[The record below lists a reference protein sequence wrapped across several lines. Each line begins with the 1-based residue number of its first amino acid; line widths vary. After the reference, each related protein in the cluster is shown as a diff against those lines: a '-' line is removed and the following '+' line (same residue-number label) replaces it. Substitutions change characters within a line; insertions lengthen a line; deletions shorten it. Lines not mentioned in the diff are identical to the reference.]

1 MELTHVISETILS
14 SSGFFSFYFCLRK
27 LSSIDKILWGTFT
40 LSVAIAA
47 FCAAFWF
54 AGIEIMGILNLHIK
68 KISTS
73 AGVIYLVIG
82 VYSLV
87 TGVHFSKKSVYI
99 ILLFGFLSLI
109 TFIAFNLQNMFT
121 LIPTI
126 GIPMVLI
133 LGLWA
138 IKMRKYK
145 IGLYILL
152 GTFFSIIANFL
163 YLFNLPFNQI
173 DAYCLLLALVL
184 ICFGLAGKSKKQIQ

>member
-1 MELTHVISETILS
+1 MELTHVISETVLAS
-14 SSGFFSFYFCLRK
+14 AGFFSFFVYLRK
-27 LSSIDKILWGTFT
+27 LNSIDKILWGTFT

-54 AGIEIMGILNLHIK
+54 AGIEFMGILNLHIK
-68 KISTS
+68 KISSS
-73 AGVIYLVIG
+73 AGVIYLVMG

-87 TGVHFSKKSVYI
+87 TGVHFSKKTVYI

-121 LIPTI
+121 LMPTI

-145 IGLYILL
+145 VGLYILL

-173 DAYCLLLALVL
+173 DAYCLLLASAL
-184 ICFGLAGKSKKQIQ
+184 ICFGLAGKRRK